1 MKRYSQKTIL
11 YYTISIII
19 PIFLLTTNAISAQ
32 PEKINSVLNQELYEP
47 ITKENTICSQ
57 SNDLIEQKIQQL
69 DTDMILN
76 YLQTIVS
83 FGPRRTGTQACKDTG
98 DWIYDEFQT
107 MGLQVRYH
115 NWSHGGESGQNIEA
129 TIIGEN
135 TSSPDIYVICAHYD
149 TVEESPGADDNGAGI
164 AAILAAAELLSQC
177 NVNHTIRFLAFS
189 GEEQGLYGSY
199 QYAKQA
205 SINADNIIAALN
217 ADMIGYAITAYQ
229 GNHISLYYN
238 TQSTWIVDYIDN
250 TASTYFTH
258 INLEVYY
265 GGYSWGSDHS
275 SFWQWGY
282 DAVQYKEYE
291 VNPYYHTPNDIIANM
306 NVTYATKCAKLL
318 FATIAEFIQISSSQ
332 TNQPPNNPTING
344 PTNGKAG
351 IEYTYTFRATDPN
364 NDQIYYY
371 IDWGDNHH
379 EEWIGPYQS
388 NEEITLNHIWQ
399 EKGDYT
405 IKVKVKDTHGEES
418 DWMQLAISMPL
429 IKQKNKL
436 QNQIFHRISTIIT
449 IRTQLNNLQFTPL

>member
-1 MKRYSQKTIL
+1 MKRYAQKRII
-11 YYTISIII
+11 YYSLSIII
-19 PIFLLTTNAISAQ
+19 PLFLITTNLTSAQ
-32 PEKINSVLNQELYEP
+32 PEKISSVLNQEPYEP
-47 ITKENTICSQ
+47 IPKEKTIISQ
-57 SNDLIEQKIQQL
+57 SNDLIEEKIQQL

-83 FGPRRTGTQACKDTG
+83 FGPRRTGTQACIDTG
-98 DWIYDEFQT
+98 NWIYNEFQN

-115 NWSHGGESGQNIEA
+115 NWSHGGENGKNIEA

-135 TSSPDIYVICAHYD
+135 TSSPKIYVICAHYD
-149 TVEESPGADDNGAGI
+149 TVEGSPGADDNGAGI
-164 AAILAAAELLSQC
+164 AAVLAAAELLSQC
-177 NVNHTIRFLAFS
+177 KVNHTVRFLAFS

-217 ADMIGYAITAYQ
+217 ADMIGYAVNAYQ
-229 GNHISLYYN
+229 GNHISIYYN

-250 TASTYFTH
+250 TATTYFNH

-282 DAVQYKEYE
+282 DAVQYKEHE

-306 NVTYATKCAKLL
+306 NVTYATKCTKLL
-318 FATIAEFIQISSSQ
+318 FATIAEFIQISTSQ
-332 TNQPPNNPTING
+332 TNQPPTNPTING

-351 IEYTYTFRATDPN
+351 IEYTYHFNAIDPD

-371 IDWGDNHH
+371 IDWGDNQQ
-379 EEWIGPYQS
+379 EEWIGPYPS
-388 NEEITLNHIWQ
+388 NQEITLTHIWN
-399 EKGDYT
+399 EEGNYV
-405 IKVKVKDTHGEES
+405 IKAKVKDTHDVES
-418 DWMQLAISMPL
+418 DWTQLAITMPTNQ
-429 IKQKNKL
+429 QKNKL
-436 QNQIFHRISTIIT
+436 QTPIMHRISTTYPLIK
-449 IRTQLNNLQFTPL
+449 QLINH